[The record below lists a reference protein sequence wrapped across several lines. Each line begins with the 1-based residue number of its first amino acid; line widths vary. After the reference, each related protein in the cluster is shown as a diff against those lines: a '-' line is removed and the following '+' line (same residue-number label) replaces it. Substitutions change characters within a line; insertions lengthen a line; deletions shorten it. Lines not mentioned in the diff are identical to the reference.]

1 MGFKTLTISE
11 EAYRKLKR
19 LKGKNESFTDVILK
33 LGEGHGDISRYAGA
47 WSDMTDEEA
56 RELAETFREMWSKWK
71 PTKSAW
77 TRRSS

>member
-47 WSDMTDEEA
+47 WSDMTDKEA
-56 RELAETFREMWSKWK
+56 RELAEALREMWSKGK
-71 PTKSAW
+71 PTESAS
-77 TRRSS
+77 TRPP

>member
-11 EAYRKLKR
+11 EVYGKLKR

-33 LGEGHGDISRYAGA
+33 LSEGYGDIMRYAGA
-47 WSDMTDEEA
+47 WKEMTDDEA
-56 RELAETFREMWSKWK
+56 ADLAETLRKMWSIWK
-71 PTKSAW
+71 PAKSAW